1 MVDQC
6 TVPACGQ
13 PSGASLEGQY
23 LCRGHFISRCY
34 SQIEA
39 CTVQLTEKPHRNPLA
54 VNVVMKTLSEIAD
67 QTTTGLIAG
76 DLNTMEHEKLFDILL
91 SVANLMKRLRR
102 GPRKRASVPLRLQ
115 FEVPGHNW
123 VDETTTLEVSVH
135 GALIECRIPVAS
147 GEVVTVERL
156 DIGRRAK
163 AKVKWVTR
171 KADGS
176 QMLGIELL
184 DCEDFW
190 GFKL

>member
-1 MVDQC
+1 MVHQC
-6 TVPACGQ
+6 AVPACGQ
-13 PSGASLEGQY
+13 PSRSSLEGQD
-23 LCRGHFISRCY
+23 LCRGHFISRCH

-39 CTVQLTEKPHRNPLA
+39 CTDQLTEKPHRNPLA

-76 DLNTMEHEKLFDILL
+76 DLNTVEHKTLFDILL

-123 VDETTTLEVSVH
+123 IDETTTLEVSVH
-135 GALIECRIPVAS
+135 GALIECRIPVAG

-156 DIGRRAK
+156 DIGRLAK
-163 AKVKWVTR
+163 AKVKWVTP